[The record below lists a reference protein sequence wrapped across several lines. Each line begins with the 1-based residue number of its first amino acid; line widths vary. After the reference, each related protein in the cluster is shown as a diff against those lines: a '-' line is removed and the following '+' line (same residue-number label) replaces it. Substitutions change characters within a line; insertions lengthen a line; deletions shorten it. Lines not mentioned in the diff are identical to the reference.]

1 MGENDDKLNLV
12 IPKDCNNA
20 PRKQIVLDFILAVLM
35 GQTASIQSYT
45 IDSIQWHQINQNK
58 VVNGQDE
65 LIEWVLNEK
74 KHVIGLEIYQVIT
87 HGKFASVN
95 GAITL
100 SKGDYIEFCYVLTFS
115 SAAKSAKI
123 VDVKSYEI

>member
-1 MGENDDKLNLV
+1 MSRNTDKLNLV

-20 PRKQIVLDFILAVLM
+20 PRKQIVLDFILAVLT

-45 IDSIQWHQINQNK
+45 SDSIQWHQINQNK
-58 VVNGQDE
+58 VLNGPDE
-65 LIEWVLNEK
+65 LTEWVLNEK
-74 KHVIGLEIYQVIT
+74 KHVIGLEVYQVIT
-87 HGKFASVN
+87 HGKFASIN
-95 GAITL
+95 GVTTFKK
-100 SKGDYIEFCYVLTFS
+100 SNHMEFSYVLTFS